1 MAGPQVFRRYSLIIT
16 KILGDR
22 FPSLETIAQF
32 LRNCRIDSSVRTIQR
47 DLEALRDT
55 FGIGIAWDR
64 ATNGYYIDEANTVN
78 PNHFLRFLELT
89 CLGQMLFES
98 VSAGKAAL
106 ACLSFGTAGTL
117 SGQEFIP
124 RLLSA
129 IRTRAWVTF
138 THRGFFKDKPREAKV
153 APLLLRE
160 YLGRWYLVCAF
171 EPGGKLYSYGLDRMS
186 DLKVLREHFPVP
198 SGTNPAAIFDQT
210 IGVYHSDEDPE
221 RIVLAFDQDQAVYVK
236 SQPLH
241 ASQRIL
247 REDRNECVIE
257 LEVIPN
263 FELQQRILMYGCS
276 VKVLEP
282 AWLAVE
288 IRDILRQAVE
298 RYAPSAPAKPK
309 K

>member
-1 MAGPQVFRRYSLIIT
+1 MAGPQVFRRYSLILT

-32 LRNCRIDSSVRTIQR
+32 LRNSRIDSSVRTIQR

-55 FGIGIAWDR
+55 FGIGITWDR

-106 ACLSFGTAGTL
+106 ACLSFGTSGTL
-117 SGQEFIP
+117 AGQEFIP
-124 RLLSA
+124 RLLTA
-129 IRTRAWVTF
+129 IRTKAWVTF
-138 THRGFFKDKPREAKV
+138 THRGFLKDKPREVKV

-160 YLGRWYLVCAF
+160 YLGRWYLVSAF
-171 EPGGKLYSYGLDRMS
+171 EPGEKLYSYGLDRMS
-186 DLKVLREHFPVP
+186 DLKVLRERFTIPA
-198 SGTNPAAIFDQT
+198 GTNPAAIFDKT

-221 RIVLAFDQDQAVYVK
+221 RIVLAFDQDQAVYLK

-247 REDRNECVIE
+247 REDKEECVIE

-263 FELQQRILMYGCS
+263 FELQQRILMYGFS

-288 IRDILRQAVE
+288 IRDILREAAE
-298 RYAPSAPAKPK
+298 RYAPPTPAKPK